1 MNLQIPSRIDAID
14 NSFLK
19 ENGIQLFIKRD
30 DLIHPVISGNKWR
43 KLKFNLDKAKSEN
56 YKTILT
62 FGGAYSN
69 HLHATAFAAKEF
81 GFKSIGI
88 IRGDD
93 PARVDREAPKLNTTL
108 YDCQNYGM
116 YLHFISREE
125 YRRKN
130 ELDFITDLRNKF
142 GNFYLIPEGGANY
155 EGISGCIEILKEE
168 NQTYDFICCTAGT
181 GTTLTGVV
189 LSLREGEKLL
199 GFPSVRGGEYLKEEI
214 KKNIVNFFPDKIN
227 KMNSLQLIC
236 NYHFGGFA
244 KVNDELKNFVKDFF
258 DQTKIQLDLIYNGK
272 MMFGLFEMIRQSSFK
287 KGTRILVIHCGGI
300 QGNRGF
306 MPILN

>member
-19 ENGIQLFIKRD
+19 ENGIELFIKRD

-56 YKTILT
+56 YRTILT

-88 IRGDD
+88 IRGV
-93 PARVDREAPKLNTTL
+93 PLGATRESPEGNAKGNDTL
-108 YDCQNYGM
+108 TDCQNYGM

-214 KKNIVNFFPDKIN
+214 EKNIVNYFPDEIN

-306 MPILN
+306 IR